1 MRSSAALSPVPEGY
15 RVAAVSPDPTAWS
28 ELEGSLSRSFQLRR
42 LFAWEEIMPS
52 MSEFSMDGLIIDID
66 SLGRPQMDVLAS
78 VEQLRRS
85 NADIL
90 IATVTRLQDRGLRLR
105 AAEIGTDEF
114 FVAPVDLEEMRI
126 VLERSLEKRSLEVEN
141 RRATEQMAGRYA
153 FTEIIGRCEPMLRV
167 FDTITRVAR
176 SDTSVVIRGESG
188 TGKELVAKSIV
199 ALSPRKDSP
208 FISLNCAAL
217 PDSLIESELFGYE
230 KGAFTGAH
238 ATKPGQIELANGG
251 TLFLD
256 EIATLGTELQTKML
270 RVLQDHSVQRL
281 GSKSSRK
288 IDFRLL
294 TATNENLE
302 EMVRTGRF
310 REDLYYRIHVVPIF
324 MPPLRE
330 RREDISVLAN
340 HFLRIY
346 CGANRIPVKRLDPEV
361 LNIFEDYAW
370 PGNVR
375 EMENLVQRLILMVEG
390 PLIRVRDLPDQMLLS
405 SAASQEAL
413 LIPEEGID
421 FDDEIARIEV
431 AYLQAALRRT
441 SGKKV
446 AAANLLRIKQQ
457 KMKYLCRKYK
467 IKANN

>member
-1 MRSSAALSPVPEGY
+1 MRSTAALSQTQDAY
-15 RVAAVSPDPTAWS
+15 RLAVVSPDPTAWS
-28 ELEGSLSRSFQLRR
+28 ELESSLSRSFQLRR
-42 LFAWEEIMPS
+42 LFNWQEVMPT
-52 MSEFSMDGLIIDID
+52 MAEFPMDGLVIDID
-66 SLGRPQMDVLAS
+66 SQGQPQMEVLVS
-78 VEQLRRS
+78 VEEFRRS
-85 NADIL
+85 NHDLL
-90 IATVTRLQDRGLRLR
+90 IVTVTRSQDRNLRLK
-105 AAEIGTDEF
+105 AAQIGSDEF
-114 FVAPVDLEEMRI
+114 FVAPVDLDEMRI
-126 VLERSLEKRSLEVEN
+126 VLERSMEKRSLEVEN
-141 RRATEQMAGRYA
+141 RRAAEQIAGRYA
-153 FTEIIGRCEPMLRV
+153 FSEMIGRCEPMLRV
-167 FDTITRVAR
+167 FDSITRVAR
-176 SDTSVVIRGESG
+176 SDISVVIRGESG

-199 ALSPRKDSP
+199 ALSPRKDKP

-256 EIATLGTELQTKML
+256 EIATLGTELQTKLL
-270 RVLQDHSVQRL
+270 RVLQDRSVQRL

-302 EMVRTGRF
+302 EMVQSGRF

-346 CGANRIPVKRLDPEV
+346 CGANRMPLKRLESEV
-361 LNIFEDYAW
+361 LNIFEDYSW

-375 EMENLVQRLILMVEG
+375 EMENLIQRLILMTEA
-390 PLIRVRDLPDQMLLS
+390 PIIRARDLPDQMLLS
-405 SAASQEAL
+405 SAASQESL

-421 FDDEIARIEV
+421 FDDEIARIEI

-446 AAANLLRIKQQ
+446 AAARLLHIKQQ

-467 IKANN
+467 INGQ

>member
-1 MRSSAALSPVPEGY
+1 MRSTAALSQTQDAY
-15 RVAAVSPDPTAWS
+15 RLAVVSPDPTAWS

-42 LFAWEEIMPS
+42 LFSWQEVMPT
-52 MSEFSMDGLIIDID
+52 MAEFPMDGLVIDID
-66 SLGRPQMDVLAS
+66 SQGQPQMEVLAS
-78 VEQLRRS
+78 VEEFRRG
-85 NADIL
+85 NHDLL
-90 IATVTRLQDRGLRLR
+90 IVTVTRLQDRNLRLK
-105 AAEIGTDEF
+105 AAQIGSDEF
-114 FVAPVDLEEMRI
+114 FVAPVDLDEMRI
-126 VLERSLEKRSLEVEN
+126 VLERSMEKRSLEVEN
-141 RRATEQMAGRYA
+141 RRAAEQIAGRYA
-153 FTEIIGRCEPMLRV
+153 FSEMIGRCEPMLRV
-167 FDTITRVAR
+167 FDSITRVAR
-176 SDTSVVIRGESG
+176 SDISVVIRGESG

-199 ALSPRKDSP
+199 ALSPRKDKP

-256 EIATLGTELQTKML
+256 EIATLGTELQTKLL
-270 RVLQDHSVQRL
+270 RVLQDRSVQRL

-302 EMVRTGRF
+302 EMVQSGRF

-346 CGANRIPVKRLDPEV
+346 CGANRMPLKRLEPEV
-361 LNIFEDYAW
+361 LNIFEDYSW

-375 EMENLVQRLILMVEG
+375 EMENLIQRLILMTEA
-390 PLIRVRDLPDQMLLS
+390 PIIRARDLPDQMLLS
-405 SAASQEAL
+405 SAASQESL

-446 AAANLLRIKQQ
+446 AAARLLHIKQQ

-467 IKANN
+467 LNGQ

>member
-1 MRSSAALSPVPEGY
+1 MRTAGISAAPTTQRFAV
-15 RVAAVSPDPTAWS
+15 VSPDPIAWD
-28 ELEGSLSRSFQLRR
+28 ELQSALSRSFQLRQV
-42 LFAWEEIMPS
+42 LEWEQVIPIMA
-52 MSEFSMDGLIIDID
+52 EFPIDGLIVDID
-66 SLGRPQMDVLAS
+66 SLGRPQLDVLSS
-78 VEQLRRS
+78 VEELRRTNS
-85 NADIL
+85 DLL
-90 IATVTRLQDRGLRLR
+90 IVTLTRLQDRNLRLT
-105 AAEIGTDEF
+105 AAQIGSDEF
-114 FVAPVDLEEMRI
+114 FVAPVDLDEMRI
-126 VLERSLEKRSLEVEN
+126 VLERALEKRFLEIES
-141 RRATEQMAGRYA
+141 RRATEQIAGRYA
-153 FTEIIGRCEPMLRV
+153 FHEIIGRSEPMLRV
-167 FDTITRVAR
+167 YDTITRVAR

-199 ALSPRKDSP
+199 ASSPRKDKP
-208 FISLNCAAL
+208 FVSLNCAAL

-238 ATKPGQIELANGG
+238 AAKPGQIELASGG

-256 EIATLGTELQTKML
+256 EIATLGTELQTKLL
-270 RVLQDHSVQRL
+270 RVLQDRAVQRL
-281 GSKSSRK
+281 GGKSSKK

-324 MPPLRE
+324 LPPLRE
-330 RREDISVLAN
+330 RREDISLLAN

-346 CGANRIPVKRLDPEV
+346 CGINRVPMKRLDQEV
-361 LNIFEDYAW
+361 LDIFEDYHW

-375 EMENLVQRLILMVEG
+375 EMENLIQRLILMVED
-390 PLIRVRDLPDQMLLS
+390 PLVRSRDLPEQMLML

-421 FDDEIARIEV
+421 FDEEIARIEV
-431 AYLQAALRRT
+431 AYLEAALRRT
-441 SGKKV
+441 QGKKV
-446 AAANLLRIKQQ
+446 AAAKLLHIKQQ

-467 IKANN
+467 IRFKN

>member
-1 MRSSAALSPVPEGY
+1 MRTAAASFAQSTC
-15 RVAAVSPDPTAWS
+15 RVAVVSPDPIAWT
-28 ELEGSLSRSFQLRR
+28 ELQTSLSRSFQLRQ
-42 LFAWEEIMPS
+42 LVGWDQVIPS
-52 MSEFSMDGLIIDID
+52 MAEFPMDGVIVDID
-66 SLGRPQMDVLAS
+66 SLGRAPLEVLDL
-78 VEQLRRS
+78 VEELRHS
-85 NADIL
+85 NSDLL
-90 IATVTRLQDRGLRLR
+90 IVTLTRLPDRNLRLK
-105 AAEIGTDEF
+105 AAQIGSDEF
-114 FVAPVDLEEMRI
+114 FVAPVDLDEMRI
-126 VLERSLEKRSLEVEN
+126 VLERALEKRILEIEN
-141 RRATEQMAGRYA
+141 RRATEQISGRYA
-153 FTEIIGRCEPMLRV
+153 FNDIIGRCEPMLRV
-167 FDTITRVAR
+167 YDTITRVAR

-199 ALSPRKDSP
+199 AMSPRKDKP

-238 ATKPGQIELANGG
+238 AAKPGQIELASGG

-256 EIATLGTELQTKML
+256 EIATLGTELQTKLL
-270 RVLQDHSVQRL
+270 RVLQEHSVQRL
-281 GSKSSRK
+281 GGKSSKK

-302 EMVRTGRF
+302 EMVRAGRF

-324 MPPLRE
+324 IPPLRE
-330 RREDISVLAN
+330 RREDIPLLAD
-340 HFLRIY
+340 HFLRVY
-346 CGANRIPVKRLDPEV
+346 CGINRIPPKRLDQEV
-361 LNIFEDYAW
+361 LDIFEDYNW

-375 EMENLVQRLILMVEG
+375 EMENLVQRLILLVEAT
-390 PLIRVRDLPDQMLLS
+390 LIRPRDLPEQMLMI
-405 SAASQEAL
+405 SAASQESL

-431 AYLQAALRRT
+431 AYLHAALRRT

-446 AAANLLRIKQQ
+446 AAAKLLHIKQQ

-467 IKANN
+467 I

>member
-1 MRSSAALSPVPEGY
+1 MRSTAALSQTQDAY
-15 RVAAVSPDPTAWS
+15 RLAVVSPDPTAWS
-28 ELEGSLSRSFQLRR
+28 ELESSLSRSFQLRR
-42 LFAWEEIMPS
+42 LFNWQEVMPT
-52 MSEFSMDGLIIDID
+52 MAEFPMDGLVIDID
-66 SLGRPQMDVLAS
+66 SQGQPQMEVLVS
-78 VEQLRRS
+78 VEEFRRS
-85 NADIL
+85 NHDLL
-90 IATVTRLQDRGLRLR
+90 IVTVTRSQDRNLRLK
-105 AAEIGTDEF
+105 AAQIGSDEF
-114 FVAPVDLEEMRI
+114 FVAPVDLDEMRI
-126 VLERSLEKRSLEVEN
+126 VLERSMEKRSLEVEN
-141 RRATEQMAGRYA
+141 RRAAEQIAGRYA
-153 FTEIIGRCEPMLRV
+153 FSEMIGRCEPMLRV
-167 FDTITRVAR
+167 FDSITRVAR
-176 SDTSVVIRGESG
+176 SDISVVIRGESG

-199 ALSPRKDSP
+199 ALSPRKDKP

-256 EIATLGTELQTKML
+256 EIATLGTELQTKLL
-270 RVLQDHSVQRL
+270 RVLQDRSVQRL

-302 EMVRTGRF
+302 EMVQSGHF

-346 CGANRIPVKRLDPEV
+346 CGANRMPLKRLESEV
-361 LNIFEDYAW
+361 LNIFEDYSW

-375 EMENLVQRLILMVEG
+375 EMENLIQRLILMTEA
-390 PLIRVRDLPDQMLLS
+390 PIIRARDLPDQMLLS
-405 SAASQEAL
+405 SAASQESL

-421 FDDEIARIEV
+421 FDDEIARIEI

-446 AAANLLRIKQQ
+446 AAARLLHIKQQ

-467 IKANN
+467 INGQ

>member
-1 MRSSAALSPVPEGY
+1 MRSFAAPSPVPDVQNAY
-15 RVAAVSPDPTAWS
+15 RLAVVSPDPTAWS
-28 ELEGSLSRSFQLRR
+28 ELESSLSRTFQLRR
-42 LFAWEEIMPS
+42 LLGWEQVTSAMADFP
-52 MSEFSMDGLIIDID
+52 MDGVIVDID
-66 SLGRPQMDVLAS
+66 SLGRPQLDVLAS
-78 VEQLRRS
+78 VEQLRRGNS
-85 NADIL
+85 DIL
-90 IATVTRLQDRGLRLR
+90 LVTVTRSTERNLRLR

-126 VLERSLEKRSLEVEN
+126 VLERSLEKRFLEIEN
-141 RRATEQMAGRYA
+141 RRATEQIAGRYA
-153 FTEIIGRCEPMLRV
+153 FSEIIGRCEPMLRV
-167 FDTITRVAR
+167 FDTITRVAP

-199 ALSPRKDSP
+199 AVSPRKDKP

-256 EIATLGTELQTKML
+256 EIATLGTELQTKLL
-270 RVLQDHSVQRL
+270 RVLQDRSVQRL
-281 GSKSSRK
+281 GSKSSHK
-288 IDFRLL
+288 IDFRLI

-330 RREDISVLAN
+330 RRDDISVLAN

-346 CGANRIPVKRLDPEV
+346 CGTNRIPLKRLDPEV
-361 LNIFEDYAW
+361 LNVFEDYAW

-375 EMENLVQRLILMVEG
+375 EMENLIQRLILMGEG
-390 PLIRVRDLPDQMLLS
+390 PVIRMRDLPDQMLLS
-405 SAASQEAL
+405 SAASQESL
-413 LIPEEGID
+413 LIPDEGID

-431 AYLQAALRRT
+431 AYLEAALRRT

-446 AAANLLRIKQQ
+446 AAAKLLHIKQQ

-467 IKANN
+467 I

>member
-1 MRSSAALSPVPEGY
+1 MRSSAALSQVPDAS
-15 RVAAVSPDPTAWS
+15 RLAVVSPDETAWS
-28 ELEGSLSRSFQLRR
+28 QLESILSRSFQLRR
-42 LFAWEEIMPS
+42 LLAWEHVIPVMA
-52 MSEFSMDGLIIDID
+52 EFPMDGLVVDID
-66 SLGRPQMDVLAS
+66 NLGRPQMEVLAS
-78 VEQLRRS
+78 LEELRRA
-85 NADIL
+85 NRDIV
-90 IATVTRLQDRGLRLR
+90 IVTVTRLQDRSLRLR
-105 AAEIGTDEF
+105 AAEIGCDEF
-114 FVAPVDLEEMRI
+114 FVAPIDLEEMRI
-126 VLERSLEKRSLEVEN
+126 VLERSLGKRFLEIEN
-141 RRATEQMAGRYA
+141 RRATEQISGGRYG
-153 FTEIIGRCEPMLRV
+153 FSEIIGRCEPMLRV

-199 ALSPRKDSP
+199 ALSPRKDRA

-238 ATKPGQIELANGG
+238 APKPGQIELANGG

-256 EIATLGTELQTKML
+256 EIATLGTELQTKLL
-270 RVLQDHSVQRL
+270 RVLQERSVQRL

-330 RREDISVLAN
+330 RREDVSVLAN

-346 CGANRIPVKRLDPEV
+346 CGTNRIALKRLDPEV

-375 EMENLVQRLILMVEG
+375 EMENLIQRLILMVEG
-390 PLIRVRDLPDQMLLS
+390 PLIRARDLPDQMLLS
-405 SAASQEAL
+405 SAASHESL

-431 AYLQAALRRT
+431 AYLEAALRRT
-441 SGKKV
+441 AGRKV
-446 AAANLLRIKQQ
+446 AAAKLLHIKQQ

-467 IKANN
+467 IKG

>member
-1 MRSSAALSPVPEGY
+1 MRSTAALSQTQDAY
-15 RVAAVSPDPTAWS
+15 RLAVVSPDPTAWS
-28 ELEGSLSRSFQLRR
+28 ELEDSLSRSFQLRR
-42 LFAWEEIMPS
+42 LFSWQEVMPT
-52 MSEFSMDGLIIDID
+52 MAEFPMDGLVIDID
-66 SLGRPQMDVLAS
+66 SQGQPQMEVLAS
-78 VEQLRRS
+78 VKEFRRS
-85 NADIL
+85 NRDLL
-90 IATVTRLQDRGLRLR
+90 IVTVTRLQDRNLRLK
-105 AAEIGTDEF
+105 AAQIGSDEF
-114 FVAPVDLEEMRI
+114 FVAPVDLDEMRI
-126 VLERSLEKRSLEVEN
+126 VLERSMEKRSLEVEN
-141 RRATEQMAGRYA
+141 RRATEQIAGRYA
-153 FTEIIGRCEPMLRV
+153 FSEMIGRCEPMLRV
-167 FDTITRVAR
+167 FDSITRVAR
-176 SDTSVVIRGESG
+176 SDISVVIRGESG

-199 ALSPRKDSP
+199 ALSPRKDKP

-238 ATKPGQIELANGG
+238 ATKPGHIELANGG

-256 EIATLGTELQTKML
+256 EIATLGTELQTKLL
-270 RVLQDHSVQRL
+270 RVLQDRSVQRL

-302 EMVRTGRF
+302 EMVQSGRF

-346 CGANRIPVKRLDPEV
+346 CGANRIPLKRLEPEV
-361 LNIFEDYAW
+361 LNIFEDYSW

-375 EMENLVQRLILMVEG
+375 EMENLIQRLILMTEA
-390 PLIRVRDLPDQMLLS
+390 PIIRARDLPDQMLLS
-405 SAASQEAL
+405 SAASQESL

-421 FDDEIARIEV
+421 FDDEIARIEI

-446 AAANLLRIKQQ
+446 AAARLLHIKQQ

-467 IKANN
+467 INGQ

>member
-1 MRSSAALSPVPEGY
+1 MRSSAALSPLQDLY

-28 ELEGSLSRSFQLRR
+28 ELEGSLSQSFQLRR
-42 LFAWEEIMPS
+42 LFAWEEVMPS
-52 MSEFSMDGLIIDID
+52 MSDFPMDGLVIDID
-66 SLGRPQMDVLAS
+66 SLGRSQLEVLAS

-85 NADIL
+85 NTDIL
-90 IATVTRLQDRGLRLR
+90 IVTVTRSQDRNLRLR

-126 VLERSLEKRSLEVEN
+126 VLERSLEKRSLEIEN
-141 RRATEQMAGRYA
+141 RRATEQISGRYA
-153 FTEIIGRCEPMLRV
+153 FGEIIGRCEPMLRV

-188 TGKELVAKSIV
+188 TGKELVAKSVV
-199 ALSPRKDSP
+199 ALSPRKDKP

-217 PDSLIESELFGYE
+217 PDTLIESELFGYE

-256 EIATLGTELQTKML
+256 EIATLGPELQSKLL
-270 RVLQDHSVQRL
+270 RVLQDRSVQRL

-324 MPPLRE
+324 MPPLRQ
-330 RREDISVLAN
+330 RREDVSVLAN

-405 SAASQEAL
+405 SAASQESL
-413 LIPEEGID
+413 LIPEDGID
-421 FDDEIARIEV
+421 FDDEISRIEV
-431 AYLQAALRRT
+431 AYLEAALRRT
-441 SGKKV
+441 AGKKV
-446 AAANLLRIKQQ
+446 AAAKLLRIKQQ
-457 KMKYLCRKYK
+457 KMKYLCRKYQ
-467 IKANN
+467 IKVNN